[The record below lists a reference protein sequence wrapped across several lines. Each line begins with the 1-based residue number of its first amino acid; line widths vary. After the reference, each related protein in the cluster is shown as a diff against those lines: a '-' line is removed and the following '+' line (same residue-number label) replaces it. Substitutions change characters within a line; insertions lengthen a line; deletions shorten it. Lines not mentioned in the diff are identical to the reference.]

1 MILIFNEKNKILV
14 LAEGKKKNLKYLVLL
29 MACFIA
35 VNAKAEN
42 MMTDTEYLYKL
53 ISGNE
58 VEHITAVYY
67 VWGSADMYLSQQD
80 ALGSEIKCKDFN
92 PEKLAISIQHLYNRS
107 EIYKNM
113 PSYSLI
119 TAAVEEF
126 CEIKPKKEISRI
138 VIDNAAHKLDKYN

>member
-1 MILIFNEKNKILV
+1 M
-14 LAEGKKKNLKYLVLL
+14 KNLKYLVLL
-29 MACFIA
+29 IACFIA

-67 VWGSADMYLSQQD
+67 VWGSADMYLLQQD

-119 TAAVEEF
+119 RLRLKNFA
-126 CEIKPKKEISRI
+126 KLNPRKKFQE
-138 VIDNAAHKLDKYN
+138 